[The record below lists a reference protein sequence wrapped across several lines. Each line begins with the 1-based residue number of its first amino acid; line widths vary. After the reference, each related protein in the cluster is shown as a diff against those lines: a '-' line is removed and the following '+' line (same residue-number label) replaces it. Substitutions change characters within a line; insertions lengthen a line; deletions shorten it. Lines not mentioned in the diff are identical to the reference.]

1 MKAAVVHY
9 TAQLAHTMAP
19 KGVRANT
26 CSPGNVYIKDGVWG
40 NVERNMPDLF
50 KKQMD
55 LNPSGRFAK
64 PEEIADAVVYLASE
78 RASFVSGTNLVSM
91 IAPGECVVC

>member
-9 TAQLAHTMAP
+9 TAQLAHTVAH
-19 KGVRANT
+19 KGIRANT

-40 NVERNMPDLF
+40 NVEREMPDLF
-50 KKQMD
+50 KKQLD

-64 PEEIADAVVYLASE
+64 PEEIADAVVYLASGQ
-78 RASFVSGTNLVSM
+78 ASFL
-91 IAPGECVVC
+91 APTW